1 MLTAKT
7 KSTVPIDHIR
17 DLLNQGLAHQA
28 LQYIEHSGQKTQIM
42 ENAKAVC
49 LLRLGKIDQAIN
61 LLKDIVFQGKI
72 CVPPETPLLYQIN
85 FATAMLVVNNKDF
98 AMLLLAK
105 PDIQSHP
112 QAIKLIDAVNK
123 WRKSL
128 TLLEKFCY
136 HIGIYSR
143 KPVKIDFPAGE
154 V

>member
-1 MLTAKT
+1 MSTVKT
-7 KSTVPIDHIR
+7 KSAVSIDHVR
-17 DLLNQGLAHQA
+17 DLLNQGLAYQA
-28 LQYIEHSGQKTQIM
+28 LQYIEHSGQKTQVM

-49 LLRLGKIDQAIN
+49 LLRNGKTEQAVS

-85 FATAMLVVNNKDF
+85 FALAMLVVNNKDF
-98 AMLLLAK
+98 ALLLLAK
-105 PDIQSHP
+105 PEVRNHP
-112 QAIKLIDAVNK
+112 QAAKLIDAVNK